1 MCIRDSLNWTGTG
14 SDVEIL
20 PLTDYTTRISNATG
34 GSQQTPLDGL
44 SLTTLDANAN
54 ASDHIDSD
62 ASIVSTN
69 AEIDIM
75 TGDWGAVNH
84 KLDYGFT
91 ATPACT
97 NPTVTAFAIQPSCT
111 NNAPNSDGYLQL
123 SAVSGGD
130 AYHWSEGNTF
140 DDMSGA
146 NTYANATDL
155 TGVTYPLQFAT
166 GQTNPSGSRAY
177 TIRVYNG
184 ANDCFTDVVVTMQEQ
199 DCTVGCD
206 CEEYLY
212 VNEPE
217 DEAIHKFLIH
227 PDDSL
232 SEINP
237 IGCLLY
243 TSPSPRD
250 RTRSRMPSSA

>member
-1 MCIRDSLNWTGTG
+1 MVIATYTTQNGGQFYFRNSDVVDANLTWTGTG

-111 NNAPNSDGYLQL
+111 NNAPNL
-123 SAVSGGD
+123 S
-130 AYHWSEGNTF
+130 
-140 DDMSGA
+140 
-146 NTYANATDL
+146 
-155 TGVTYPLQFAT
+155 
-166 GQTNPSGSRAY
+166 
-177 TIRVYNG
+177 
-184 ANDCFTDVVVTMQEQ
+184 
-199 DCTVGCD
+199 
-206 CEEYLY
+206 
-212 VNEPE
+212 
-217 DEAIHKFLIH
+217 LIH
-227 PDDSL
+227 
-232 SEINP
+232 I
-237 IGCLLY
+237 
-243 TSPSPRD
+243 
-250 RTRSRMPSSA
+250 